1 MDVLTKWFQF
11 SLGVEPN
18 KATLQNLAQGVNDY
32 IQALSS
38 GQQALAQYASTASPE
53 QFLSSTPL
61 SPAEK
66 QKLIE
71 QYVSSPA
78 GKQELDKSLRK
89 QEKAQRQ
96 PIIWQIPEEKMNELK
111 WQRTQLL
118 RLQAAQRAKANPAA
132 AKKAVVPK
140 VTQGGAKRV
149 GPQKQ
154 VKLNPHPSPHH
165 PSPSFQI
172 SSHARLQ
179 THSNFP
185 PIENNLTAILA
196 TSQIPK
202 LGSSKASSVAGGSPK
217 KPLAPAPQKKT
228 LPNGNATKPPAGK
241 PPVVAKAAPKTNGIP
256 KPIGK

>member
-61 SPAEK
+61 SAGEK

-71 QYVSSPA
+71 QYVSSPQ
-78 GKQELDKSLRK
+78 GKQELDKQLRK
-89 QEKAQRQ
+89 QEKAARQ

-118 RLQAAQRAKANPAA
+118 RVQAAQRAKMAGGGK
-132 AKKAVVPK
+132 AKVVPK
-140 VTQGGAKRV
+140 VVQGGAKRV

-154 VKLNPHPSPHH
+154 
-165 PSPSFQI
+165 
-172 SSHARLQ
+172 
-179 THSNFP
+179 
-185 PIENNLTAILA
+185 
-196 TSQIPK
+196 IPK
-202 LGSSKASSVAGGSPK
+202 LAPSKASSVAGGPPK
-217 KPLAPAPQKKT
+217 KPTTPTNQAQKKN
-228 LPNGNATKPPAGK
+228 LPNGTPKAPNAKPPT
-241 PPVVAKAAPKTNGIP
+241 VAKAAPKTNGVAKP
-256 KPIGK
+256 KAK

>member
-1 MDVLTKWFQF
+1 MDILTKWFQF

-38 GQQALAQYASTASPE
+38 GQQALAQYASTASSE

-61 SPAEK
+61 SAGEK

-71 QYVSSPA
+71 QYVSSPQ
-78 GKQELDKSLRK
+78 GKQELDKQLRK
-89 QEKAQRQ
+89 QEKAARQ

-118 RLQAAQRAKANPAA
+118 RVQAAQRAKMAGGGK
-132 AKKAVVPK
+132 AKPVPK

-154 VKLNPHPSPHH
+154 
-165 PSPSFQI
+165 
-172 SSHARLQ
+172 
-179 THSNFP
+179 
-185 PIENNLTAILA
+185 
-196 TSQIPK
+196 IPK
-202 LGSSKASSVAGGSPK
+202 LGSSKASSVVGGPSK
-217 KPLAPAPQKKT
+217 KPVNTTNPTNQAQKKN
-228 LPNGNATKPPAGK
+228 LPNGTPKAPNAKPPTI
-241 PPVVAKAAPKTNGIP
+241 AKAAPKTNGVAKP
-256 KPIGK
+256 KGK